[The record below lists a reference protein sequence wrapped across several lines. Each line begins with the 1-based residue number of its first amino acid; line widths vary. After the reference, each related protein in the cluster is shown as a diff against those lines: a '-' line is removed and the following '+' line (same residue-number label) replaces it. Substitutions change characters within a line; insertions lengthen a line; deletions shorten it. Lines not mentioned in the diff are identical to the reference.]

1 MPASREDADRRAG
14 ATVKQQA
21 WRRPPIIESITS
33 RGSENEEPYSR
44 ESGGATA
51 GRSRYRG
58 LPRHYPHTVKVGCLY
73 EPEETGISHLTG
85 YGATAAVSLGA
96 PGLVSVEGCGLF
108 TYVHTVKE
116 DRMTH
121 QHNLPASYCLTVG
134 L

>member
-1 MPASREDADRRAG
+1 MIIASGKSQGNRRPDREAADRRAG
-14 ATVKQQA
+14 
-21 WRRPPIIESITS
+21 
-33 RGSENEEPYSR
+33 
-44 ESGGATA
+44 
-51 GRSRYRG
+51 
-58 LPRHYPHTVKVGCLY
+58 VGYLY

-96 PGLVSVEGCGLF
+96 PGLVRVEGCGLF